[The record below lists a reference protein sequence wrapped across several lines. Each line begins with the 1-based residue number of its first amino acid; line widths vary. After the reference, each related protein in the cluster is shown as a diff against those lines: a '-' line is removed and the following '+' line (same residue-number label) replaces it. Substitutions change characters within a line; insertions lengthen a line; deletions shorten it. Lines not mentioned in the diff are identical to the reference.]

1 MHLGTIGIITM
12 HDDSNVSSLYII
24 VLTLLLAA
32 FYMSLTNGWEE
43 RITWLQSLSQLEQG

>member
-1 MHLGTIGIITM
+1 MHLGTIGIMIM
-12 HDDSNVSSLYII
+12 HDDSNVSSIYI
-24 VLTLLLAA
+24 VLITLLLAA